1 MNLKKNL
8 EKIMDE
14 LEKLEEKKKDF
25 LEEYDQKRRKLL
37 GRKKELETRIKEKND
52 EEILASITSMFG
64 KLDEDSLPSFLNALK
79 KNKDDITLEM
89 EISEEEM
96 KEKVFVQDGGSQS

>member
-52 EEILASITSMFG
+52 EEILASIQSMFG
-64 KLDEDSLPSFLNALK
+64 KLDEDSLPGFLNALK
-79 KNKDDITLEM
+79 KSKDDITLEM
-89 EISEEEM
+89 EISEEM
-96 KEKVFVQDGGSQS
+96 KEKSSEQDGGSQS

>member
-8 EKIMDE
+8 EKTMDE
-14 LEKLEEKKKDF
+14 LEKLEEKKKEF
-25 LEEYDQKRRKLL
+25 LDEYDQKRRKLL

-52 EEILASITSMFG
+52 EEILTSIQSLFG
-64 KLDEDSLPSFLNALK
+64 KIDEDSLPSFLNALK
-79 KNKDDITLEM
+79 KSKDDIALEM

-96 KEKVFVQDGGSQS
+96 KEKSSAQDGGSQS